1 MADLSTDIEALQ
13 AAHDAVAEQA
23 SLTLRW
29 RLGFL
34 LLLTVS
40 LTAAWNGIRT
50 GEAAA
55 ARKRIQALDPRGDWD
70 GSRRLALYDLDPI
83 RDAFADEELETHPVI
98 TRLLAGDTSGN
109 LGAMLQGAPPPRP
122 IWEEGRQLREAYR
135 KAFVITPKVLDVA
148 IPFDLRL
155 WLLVLP
161 VIVLG
166 SEVHVRILR
175 RKRVILQ
182 ELIGRLAA
190 KEGNGVWA
198 TTYLF
203 VEPGSGRRTA
213 FARHPAQAE
222 EGFSALATLVIT
234 GYVFWSALPY
244 WNELHDFISRAYLPL
259 LALLSFWCL
268 AYVAWVG
275 AQLEAQLAAA
285 TNAPVRRGRL
295 DRFLHRAVERA
306 RRLGERIGSRRL
318 LAAGGLAVLASTLA
332 QFGGRHGGLLGPG
345 GLRGW
350 ELLTGSSWPP
360 PFGLQPTEQLLP
372 AWMRLSWLAYAAA
385 LAAALLVLA
394 KLILRERAPEGMR
407 RAATPVT
414 LLALSWFLVMDA
426 RLDVLKSLQPLS
438 GLLFLMPAIARVA
451 VSPGPEEARM
461 WRIALAAFYAPFFL
475 LTWFDAL
482 DGVTTTGHSSATGVS
497 EWIGATFLGWFLL
510 LNGTL
515 AMLAGLVLL
524 PRAPPVS
531 PAVDARPT
539 AGRGDTAPRKRRGG
553 RRESRAPSP

>member
-1 MADLSTDIEALQ
+1 MGAMADLSTDIEALQ

-55 ARKRIQALDPRGDWD
+55 ARKRIQALDPHGDWD
-70 GSRRLALYDLDPI
+70 GSRRPALYHLDPI
-83 RDAFADEELETHPVI
+83 RDAFAGEELDELESHPTI
-98 TRLLAGDTSGN
+98 ARLLAGDTSGA
-109 LGAMLQGAPPPRP
+109 LAALVQGAPPPRP

-135 KAFVITPKVLDVA
+135 KTFVITPKVLDVA
-148 IPFDLRL
+148 LPFDLRL

-175 RKRVILQ
+175 RKRAILQ

-190 KEGNGVWA
+190 KAGDSVWV
-198 TTYLF
+198 TRYLF

-213 FARHPAQAE
+213 FARHPSQAE
-222 EGFSALATLVIT
+222 EGFSALAMLLIA
-234 GYVFWSALPY
+234 GYILWSALPY
-244 WNELHDFISRAYLPL
+244 WNELHEFISGEYLPL
-259 LALLSFWCL
+259 LALLAFWCL
-268 AYVAWVG
+268 AYVSWVG
-275 AQLEAQLAAA
+275 AQLEEQLAAA
-285 TNAPVRRGRL
+285 TNAPVRRGWL
-295 DRFLHRAVERA
+295 ESFLHRAVARA
-306 RRLGERIGSRRL
+306 RRLGERIGSRKL
-318 LAAGGLAVLASTLA
+318 LAAGALAVLASPPLEL
-332 QFGGRHGGLLGPG
+332 GGRD

-350 ELLTGSSWPP
+350 ELLTGTYWPP

-372 AWMRLSWLAYAAA
+372 AWMKLSRLAYAAA

-394 KLILRERAPEGMR
+394 ELLLRKRAPAGLR
-407 RAATPVT
+407 RAAAPAT
-414 LLALSWFLVMDA
+414 LLAFCWFLVMDA
-426 RLDVLKSLQPLS
+426 RIDLLKGLQPLS
-438 GLLFLMPAIARVA
+438 GLLFLMPAIARV
-451 VSPGPEEARM
+451 VFSPGPEQARV

-475 LTWFDAL
+475 LTWLDAL
-482 DGVTTTGHSSATGVS
+482 DGVSTTGYYPDTGVS
-497 EWIGATFLGWFLL
+497 EWIGARVLGWFLL

-515 AMLAGLVLL
+515 AMLAGLAL
-524 PRAPPVS
+524 PPHVPPVS
-531 PAVDARPT
+531 PAVDARPSD
-539 AGRGDTAPRKRRGG
+539 GRGDTAPRKRRGG

>member
-55 ARKRIQALDPRGDWD
+55 ARKRILALDPRGDWD

-83 RDAFADEELETHPVI
+83 RDAFADDLETQPTI
-98 TRLLAGDTSGN
+98 TRLLSGDTSGH
-109 LGAMLQGAPPPRP
+109 LAAMLQGAPPPRP

-161 VIVLG
+161 VILLG

-190 KEGNGVWA
+190 KAGDSVWT

-222 EGFSALATLVIT
+222 EGFSALATQGIV
-234 GYVFWSALPY
+234 GYVLWSALPY
-244 WNELHDFISRAYLPL
+244 WNELHDFLSSAYLPV
-259 LALLSFWCL
+259 LALLAFWCL
-268 AYVAWVG
+268 VYVSWVG
-275 AQLEAQLAAA
+275 AQLEEQLAAA

-295 DRFLHRAVERA
+295 ESFLQRAVERA

-318 LAAGGLAVLASTLA
+318 LAAGGLAVLASITA
-332 QFGGRHGGLLGPG
+332 QWGGRRS

-372 AWMRLSWLAYAAA
+372 AWMRLSWLAYVAA

-394 KLILRERAPEGMR
+394 ELILRERAPAGMR
-407 RAATPVT
+407 RAAAPAT

-426 RLDVLKSLQPLS
+426 RIDVLRSIQPLS
-438 GLLFLMPAIARVA
+438 GLLFLMPAIARVV

-461 WRIALAAFYAPFFL
+461 WRRALAAFYAPFFL
-475 LTWFDAL
+475 PTWIDAL
-482 DGVTTTGHSSATGVS
+482 DGVTTTSYYPDTGLS
-497 EWIGATFLGWFLL
+497 EWTGTSFLGWFLL
-510 LNGTL
+510 FNGTL
-515 AMLAGLVLL
+515 AMLSGLALL
-524 PRAPPVS
+524 PHAPPVS
-531 PAVDARPT
+531 PAVDARP
-539 AGRGDTAPRKRRGG
+539 AADGRGGTAPRKRRGG
-553 RRESRAPSP
+553 RRESQAPSP

>member
-70 GSRRLALYDLDPI
+70 GSRRLALYELDPI
-83 RDAFADEELETHPVI
+83 RDAFADEELETHPVM
-98 TRLLAGDTSGN
+98 TRLLSGDTSGH
-109 LGAMLQGAPPPRP
+109 LAAMLQGAPPPRP

-161 VIVLG
+161 VIVIG

-175 RKRVILQ
+175 RKRAILQ

-190 KEGNGVWA
+190 KAGNGVWA

-222 EGFSALATLVIT
+222 EGFSALATLVIA

-268 AYVAWVG
+268 AYVSWVG
-275 AQLEAQLAAA
+275 AQLEEQLAAA

-295 DRFLHRAVERA
+295 EGFLHRAVERA
-306 RRLGERIGSRRL
+306 RRLGEHIGSRRL
-318 LAAGGLAVLASTLA
+318 LAAGGLAVLASTTA
-332 QFGGRHGGLLGPG
+332 QLGGRRG

-360 PFGLQPTEQLLP
+360 PFGLQPTEQLLS

-394 KLILRERAPEGMR
+394 ELILRERAPAGLR
-407 RAATPVT
+407 RTAAPAT

-426 RLDVLKSLQPLS
+426 RIDVLRGLQPLS
-438 GLLFLMPAIARVA
+438 GLLFLMPAIARVV

-461 WRIALAAFYAPFFL
+461 WRSALAAFYAPFFL
-475 LTWFDAL
+475 LTWIDAL
-482 DGVTTTGHSSATGVS
+482 DGVTTTSYYPDTGLS
-497 EWIGATFLGWFLL
+497 EWTGASFLGWFLL

-515 AMLAGLVLL
+515 AMLAGLALL
-524 PRAPPVS
+524 PHAPPVS
-531 PAVDARPT
+531 PAVDARP
-539 AGRGDTAPRKRRGG
+539 AAVGRGGTAPRKRR
-553 RRESRAPSP
+553 RAA

>member
-1 MADLSTDIEALQ
+1 MAELSTDIEALQ

-55 ARKRIQALDPRGDWD
+55 VRKRIQALDPHGDWD
-70 GSRRLALYDLDPI
+70 GSRRLALYHLDPI
-83 RDAFADEELETHPVI
+83 RDAFADEDLESHPLL
-98 TRLLAGDTSGN
+98 TRLLAGDTSGH
-109 LGAMLQGAPPPRP
+109 LAALVEGAPPVRP

-175 RKRVILQ
+175 RKRAILQ

-190 KEGNGVWA
+190 KAGDSVWV

-213 FARHPAQAE
+213 FARHPSQAE
-222 EGFSALATLVIT
+222 EGFSALATLAIA
-234 GYVFWSALPY
+234 GYVLWSALPY
-244 WNELHDFISRAYLPL
+244 WNELHDFLSGEYLPL
-259 LALLSFWCL
+259 LALLAFWCL
-268 AYVAWVG
+268 AYVSWVG
-275 AQLEAQLAAA
+275 AQLEEQLAAA

-295 DRFLHRAVERA
+295 EGFLQRAVERA

-318 LAAGGLAVLASTLA
+318 LAVGGLAVLASTTVEV
-332 QFGGRHGGLLGPG
+332 GRG

-350 ELLTGSSWPP
+350 ELLTGSSWMP

-372 AWMRLSWLAYAAA
+372 AWVRLSSLAYAAA

-394 KLILRERAPEGMR
+394 ALLLRERAPVGMR
-407 RAATPVT
+407 RAAAPAT
-414 LLALSWFLVMDA
+414 LLAFSWFLVMDA
-426 RLDVLKSLQPLS
+426 RIDLLKGLQPLP
-438 GLLFLMPAIARVA
+438 GLLFLMPAIARVL
-451 VSPGPEEARM
+451 VSPGPEQARM
-461 WRIALAAFYAPFFL
+461 WRSALAAFYAPFFL
-475 LTWFDAL
+475 LTWLDAL
-482 DGVTTTGHSSATGVS
+482 DGVTTTGYYPDTGVS
-497 EWIGATFLGWFLL
+497 VWLGARVLGWFLL

-515 AMLAGLVLL
+515 AMLAGLALL
-524 PRAPPVS
+524 PHAPPVAS
-531 PAVDARPT
+531 AVDSRSAE
-539 AGRGDTAPRKRRGG
+539 GRGGSVPRKRRGG
-553 RRESRAPSP
+553 RREARAPSP

>member
-29 RLGFL
+29 RLGLL

-83 RDAFADEELETHPVI
+83 RDAFAGEDLESHPVI
-98 TRLLAGDTSGN
+98 TRLLAGDTSGH
-109 LGAMLQGAPPPRP
+109 LAAILQGAPPPQP

-135 KAFVITPKVLDVA
+135 KAFVLTPKFLDVT
-148 IPFDLRL
+148 IPLDLRL

-161 VIVLG
+161 AILLG

-175 RKRVILQ
+175 RKRAILQ
-182 ELIGRLAA
+182 ELISRLAA
-190 KEGNGVWA
+190 KAGDSAWA

-203 VEPGSGRRTA
+203 VEPGSGRSTA
-213 FARHPAQAE
+213 FARHPSQAE
-222 EGFSALATLVIT
+222 EGFSALATMVIL

-244 WNELHDFISRAYLPL
+244 WNELREFISRAYLPV
-259 LALLSFWCL
+259 LALLAFWCL
-268 AYVAWVG
+268 VYVSWVG

-285 TNAPVRRGRL
+285 TNAPVRRDRL
-295 DRFLHRAVERA
+295 EGFLQRAEERA

-318 LAAGGLAVLASTLA
+318 LAAGGLAVLASTLG
-332 QFGGRHGGLLGPG
+332 QFVGRHG

-360 PFGLQPTEQLLP
+360 PSGLQPTEQLLP

-385 LAAALLVLA
+385 LAVALLVLA
-394 KLILRERAPEGMR
+394 ELILRERAPAWMR
-407 RAATPVT
+407 RAAAPAT

-426 RLDVLKSLQPLS
+426 RIDVLKSLQPLS
-438 GLLFLMPAIARVA
+438 GLLFLMPALAYVV
-451 VSPGPEEARM
+451 VSPGPEEARL
-461 WRIALAAFYAPFFL
+461 WRSALAAFYAPFFL
-475 LTWFDAL
+475 LTWLDAL
-482 DGVTTTGHSSATGVS
+482 DGVATTSYYPDTGVS
-497 EWIGATFLGWFLL
+497 EWTGANFLGWFLL
-510 LNGTL
+510 LNGTIAL
-515 AMLAGLVLL
+515 LAGLTLL
-524 PRAPPVS
+524 PHTPPVS
-531 PAVDARPT
+531 PAVDARPAT
-539 AGRGDTAPRKRRGG
+539 DGRGSTAPRKRRLKG
-553 RRESRAPSP
+553 RAARR

>member
-29 RLGFL
+29 RLALL

-55 ARKRIQALDPRGDWD
+55 VRKRIQALDPLGDWD

-83 RDAFADEELETHPVI
+83 RDAFAGEELDSHPVI
-98 TRLLAGDTSGN
+98 TRLLAGDTSGH
-109 LGAMLQGAPPPRP
+109 LGALVQGAPPPRP

-135 KAFVITPKVLDVA
+135 KAFVLTPKFLDVT

-161 VIVLG
+161 VIVIG

-175 RKRVILQ
+175 RKRAVLQ
-182 ELIGRLAA
+182 ELISRLAA
-190 KEGNGVWA
+190 KAGNSVWV

-213 FARHPAQAE
+213 FARHPSQVE
-222 EGFSALATLVIT
+222 EGFSALAMLVIV
-234 GYVFWSALPY
+234 GYVLWGALPY
-244 WNELHDFISRAYLPL
+244 WNELHDFLSEAYFPL
-259 LALLSFWCL
+259 LALLAFWCL
-268 AYVAWVG
+268 AYVSWVG
-275 AQLEAQLAAA
+275 AQLEEQLAAA
-285 TNAPVRRGRL
+285 TNAPVRRGRFES
-295 DRFLHRAVERA
+295 FLHGAVERA

-318 LAAGGLAVLASTLA
+318 LAAGGLAVLASTT
-332 QFGGRHGGLLGPG
+332 GGLGRRG

-350 ELLTGSSWPP
+350 EILTGSSWPP
-360 PFGLQPTEQLLP
+360 PFGLQPTAQLLP
-372 AWMRLSWLAYAAA
+372 VWMRLTTLAYVAA
-385 LAAALLVLA
+385 LGAALLVLA
-394 KLILRERAPEGMR
+394 TLILRERAPAGMR
-407 RAATPVT
+407 RAAAPAT
-414 LLALSWFLVMDA
+414 LLAFSWFLVMDA
-426 RLDVLKSLQPLS
+426 RIGPLKGLQPLS

-451 VSPGPEEARM
+451 ASPGPEQARM
-461 WRIALAAFYAPFFL
+461 WRSALAAFYAPFFL
-475 LTWFDAL
+475 VAWLDAL
-482 DGVTTTGHSSATGVS
+482 DDVTKTSYYPDTGVS
-497 EWIGATFLGWFLL
+497 EWLGASFLGWFLL

-515 AMLAGLVLL
+515 AMLAGLALL
-524 PRAPPVS
+524 PHAPPVS
-531 PAVDARPT
+531 PAVDARP
-539 AGRGDTAPRKRRGG
+539 AADGRGSTAPRKRRGG
-553 RRESRAPSP
+553 RR

>member
-29 RLGFL
+29 RLGLL

-55 ARKRIQALDPRGDWD
+55 ARKRIQTLDPRGDWD
-70 GSRRLALYDLDPI
+70 GSRGLALYHLDPI
-83 RDAFADEELETHPVI
+83 RDAFAGEELESHPAI
-98 TRLLAGDTSGN
+98 TRLLAGDTSGQ
-109 LGAMLQGAPPPRP
+109 LAALVQGAPPARP

-135 KAFVITPKVLDVA
+135 KTFVITPKFLDVA
-148 IPFDLRL
+148 LPFDLRL

-175 RKRVILQ
+175 RKRAILQ

-190 KEGNGVWA
+190 KAGDSVWV

-213 FARHPAQAE
+213 FARHPSQAE
-222 EGFSALATLVIT
+222 EGFSALAMLVIA
-234 GYVFWSALPY
+234 GYVLWSALPY
-244 WNELHDFISRAYLPL
+244 WNELHDFISGEYLPL
-259 LALLSFWCL
+259 LALLAFWCL
-268 AYVAWVG
+268 AYVSWVG
-275 AQLEAQLAAA
+275 AQLEEQLAAA

-295 DRFLHRAVERA
+295 DGFLHSAVERA
-306 RRLGERIGSRRL
+306 RRLGERIGPRRL
-318 LAAGGLAVLASTLA
+318 LAAGGFAVLASTVVEL
-332 QFGGRHGGLLGPG
+332 GGRG

-372 AWMRLSWLAYAAA
+372 AWMRLSWLAYVAA

-394 KLILRERAPEGMR
+394 ALLLRERAPAGLR
-407 RAATPVT
+407 RAAAPAT
-414 LLALSWFLVMDA
+414 LLAFCWFLVMDA
-426 RLDVLKSLQPLS
+426 RIDLLKGLQPLS
-438 GLLFLMPAIARVA
+438 GLLFLLPAIARVVIA
-451 VSPGPEEARM
+451 PGPEQARM

-475 LTWFDAL
+475 VTWLDVL
-482 DGVTTTGHSSATGVS
+482 DGVSTTGYYPDTGVS
-497 EWIGATFLGWFLL
+497 EWLGARYLGGFLL

-515 AMLAGLVLL
+515 AMLAGLALL
-524 PRAPPVS
+524 PHAPPVS
-531 PAVDARPT
+531 PAVDARPAANGS
-539 AGRGDTAPRKRRGG
+539 AGTAPRKRRGG